1 MAFQRSERVAEAI
14 KHEVGDILLHRI
26 KDARV
31 DSARVSITDVE
42 VTRDLR
48 HATIYVSILGSEE
61 EQEAAITGL
70 RRAAGFVR
78 SELGKAVSLRATPEI
93 HFKLDNSL
101 ERGANIT
108 ALLNRIKAEEQGA
121 NASGGTNHESTEH

>member
-1 MAFQRSERVAEAI
+1 MAFQRQERVAEAI

-42 VTRDLR
+42 VTRDMR
-48 HATIYVSILGSEE
+48 HATIFVSVLGDEE
-61 EQEAAITGL
+61 EQEAAIAGL
-70 RRAAGFVR
+70 RRASGFVR
-78 SELGKAVSLRATPEI
+78 SELGKAVSLRATPEL
-93 HFKLDNSL
+93 HFKLDKSL

-121 NASGGTNHESTEH
+121 DASGRTHESTEH

>member
-1 MAFQRSERVAEAI
+1 MAFQRQERVAEAI

-42 VTRDLR
+42 VTRDMR
-48 HATIYVSILGSEE
+48 HATIFVSVLGNEE
-61 EQEAAITGL
+61 EQEAAIAGL

-78 SELGKAVSLRATPEI
+78 SELGKAVSLRSTPEI
-93 HFKLDNSL
+93 HFKLDKSI

-121 NASGGTNHESTEH
+121 EAGGVKHESTEP

>member
-31 DSARVSITDVE
+31 DSARCSITDVE

-48 HATIYVSILGSEE
+48 HATIFVSILGDEE
-61 EQEAAITGL
+61 EQEAAIAGL

-78 SELGKAVSLRATPEI
+78 SELGKAVSLRATPEL
-93 HFKLDNSL
+93 HFKLDHSL
-101 ERGANIT
+101 ERGAHIT
-108 ALLNRIKAEEQGA
+108 ALLNRIKSEDQGA
-121 NASGGTNHESTEH
+121 DAGGTNRDSTEH

>member
-1 MAFQRSERVAEAI
+1 MAFQRQERVAEAI

-42 VTRDLR
+42 VTRDMR
-48 HATIYVSILGSEE
+48 HATIFVSVLGSEE
-61 EQEAAITGL
+61 EQEAAIAGL
-70 RRAAGFVR
+70 RRASGFVR
-78 SELGKAVSLRATPEI
+78 SELGKAVSLRATPEL
-93 HFKLDNSL
+93 HFKLDKSL

-108 ALLNRIKAEEQGA
+108 ALLNRIKAEEQS
-121 NASGGTNHESTEH
+121 ASESTEH